1 MIPVKLKD
9 VCTQT
14 GLSRKTIRLYE
25 EKGLITPQ
33 KEWRNG
39 REYRN
44 YSQADVSQLQRI
56 ALLRR
61 AWFTMEEISRMQQDP
76 ESIPEIFEQYR
87 QWLQNQKKDLDGL
100 IAVTQQIEIN
110 TVADIS
116 QLTEEMEQA
125 ARELPL
131 PQWDVNPRFR
141 YLDEIEEEVRTMNQN
156 PEKQLQESRQKT
168 YRQTLLMLDQ
178 DKINNHAI
186 TFGQIKEVE
195 ETNWNEDKVLKEEEH
210 LPKVLQI
217 LSRIS
222 FGVMLAGI
230 VVFCAIYAMRVFMTF
245 GITREL
251 PTASIVALWMMI
263 LGALVYA
270 AIRGYAAWKERQA
283 WILRMRQQDLEKQR
297 KK

>member
-1 MIPVKLKD
+1 MKLKD

-100 IAVTQQIEIN
+100 IAVTQQIEID

-210 LPKVLQI
+210 LPKGLQI

-222 FGVMLAGI
+222 FWVMLAGI

-283 WILRMRQQDLEKQR
+283 WILRMRQQDLEKER

>member
-1 MIPVKLKD
+1 MKLKD

-39 REYRN
+39 REYRD
-44 YSQADVSQLQRI
+44 YSEADVAQLKRI

-87 QWLQNQKKDLDGL
+87 QWLQNQKKDLDAL
-100 IAVTQQIEIN
+100 IAVTQQIEID
-110 TVADIS
+110 TVEDIT

-125 ARELPL
+125 AQELPL

-141 YLDEIEEEVRTMNQN
+141 YLDEMEEEVRTMNQN

-210 LPKVLQI
+210 LPKFLQI

-222 FGVMLAGI
+222 FGVLLVGI
-230 VVFCAIYAMRVFMTF
+230 LIFCAIYTMRVFWTF
-245 GITREL
+245 GIERDL
-251 PTASIVALWMMI
+251 PTASIVALWMMVA
-263 LGALVYA
+263 GGLVYA

>member
-1 MIPVKLKD
+1 MKLKD

-44 YSQADVSQLQRI
+44 YSQADVAQLQRI

-61 AWFTMEEISRMQQDP
+61 AWFTMEEISRMQQEP

-100 IAVTQQIEIN
+100 IAVTQQIEID

-222 FGVMLAGI
+222 FWVMLAGI

-283 WILRMRQQDLEKQR
+283 WILRMRQQDLEKER

>member
-1 MIPVKLKD
+1 MKLKD

-44 YSQADVSQLQRI
+44 YSQADVAQLQRI

-61 AWFTMEEISRMQQDP
+61 AWFTMEEISRMQQEP

-100 IAVTQQIEIN
+100 IAVTQQIEID

-210 LPKVLQI
+210 LPRVLQI
-217 LSRIS
+217 ISRIS
-222 FGVMLAGI
+222 FWVMLAGI

-270 AIRGYAAWKERQA
+270 TIRGYAAWKERQA
-283 WILRMRQQDLEKQR
+283 WILRMRQQDLEKER

>member
-1 MIPVKLKD
+1 MKLKD

-100 IAVTQQIEIN
+100 IAVTQQIEID

-222 FGVMLAGI
+222 FGVMLSGI